1 MFIRYQMLNTDLEDE
16 LRVQF
21 HNLLNHPSQELAG
34 VRASFLQFGHESSRS
49 HADKL
54 QEFLLEK
61 ILFIFI

>member
-1 MFIRYQMLNTDLEDE
+1 MSSTDLEDE

-21 HNLLNHPSQELAG
+21 HNLLDHLSQDLTG
-34 VRASFLQFGHESSRS
+34 VGASFLQFRHESSCS